1 MTLIAA
7 GKQPQS
13 QNKTP
18 PGL

>member
-1 MTLIAA
+1 MTLITA